1 MKIEKRGVGRPLL
14 GPAKITGQEK
24 VQEETAKFWENM
36 FAAEGIETTED
47 DIKDYLGEE
56 ASEGSRKV
64 TDSERAEMDMEITL
78 EDIEDTIKNLK
89 TDKAPGVTGFTN
101 EFYKE
106 FHKDL
111 NIWILNYIKYTKQ
124 EETLSFMQK
133 RGAIT
138 LIPKGDKDKRELG
151 NWRPITLLN
160 TLYKLISAILAKKIK
175 KVLPRLI
182 GKEQKGFVDGRNIA
196 DAIRGVYDT
205 IDYATN
211 NKRRGIM
218 LAIDFKKAFDSIAF
232 AFIKAVLK
240 FFKFS
245 NKLIEW
251 IMILLKE
258 FVVEVVQAGN
268 ISKTINIERG
278 CRQGDPIASLL
289 FILCI
294 EILLIKIRT
303 SDKVQPFKLTYQFN
317 PLRLATINKYMEGFA
332 DDITLSIEN
341 NRESIVGVTKEIE
354 KFGNLSGLRI
364 NKDKTQAMIFG
375 HNSENTRPTIDTM
388 GFEWVKEIK
397 ILGVTITCNLKNMEI
412 QNFNSKYE
420 VIEKMLKHWSH
431 RTLNL
436 EGRITIT
443 KSLALPKLTHLAT
456 VLPELDSQKA
466 KKVEDLTTKFIWK
479 TLEDQKNK
487 KTPRVNLPRAKLK
500 PEQGGMG
507 IMDTKPFW
515 MATKLGWLRKILQ
528 KDYLEKKKATTST
541 HNQIVETSMR
551 IQRRKTG

>member
-1 MKIEKRGVGRPLL
+1 
-14 GPAKITGQEK
+14 
-24 VQEETAKFWENM
+24 M
-36 FAAEGIETTED
+36 FAAEGIETSED
-47 DIKDYLGEE
+47 DIEDYLGEE

-78 EDIEDTIKNLK
+78 GDIEDTIKNLK

-528 KDYLEKKKATTST
+528 KDYLEKKKAITST
-541 HNQIVETSMR
+541 HN
-551 IQRRKTG
+551 

>member
-1 MKIEKRGVGRPLL
+1 
-14 GPAKITGQEK
+14 
-24 VQEETAKFWENM
+24 M

-64 TDSERAEMDMEITL
+64 TDSERAEMDLEITL

-218 LAIDFKKAFDSIAF
+218 LAIDF
-232 AFIKAVLK
+232 
-240 FFKFS
+240 
-245 NKLIEW
+245 
-251 IMILLKE
+251 
-258 FVVEVVQAGN
+258 
-268 ISKTINIERG
+268 
-278 CRQGDPIASLL
+278 
-289 FILCI
+289 
-294 EILLIKIRT
+294 
-303 SDKVQPFKLTYQFN
+303 
-317 PLRLATINKYMEGFA
+317 
-332 DDITLSIEN
+332 
-341 NRESIVGVTKEIE
+341 
-354 KFGNLSGLRI
+354 
-364 NKDKTQAMIFG
+364 
-375 HNSENTRPTIDTM
+375 
-388 GFEWVKEIK
+388 
-397 ILGVTITCNLKNMEI
+397 
-412 QNFNSKYE
+412 
-420 VIEKMLKHWSH
+420 
-431 RTLNL
+431 
-436 EGRITIT
+436 
-443 KSLALPKLTHLAT
+443 
-456 VLPELDSQKA
+456 
-466 KKVEDLTTKFIWK
+466 
-479 TLEDQKNK
+479 
-487 KTPRVNLPRAKLK
+487 
-500 PEQGGMG
+500 
-507 IMDTKPFW
+507 
-515 MATKLGWLRKILQ
+515 
-528 KDYLEKKKATTST
+528 
-541 HNQIVETSMR
+541 
-551 IQRRKTG
+551 